1 MKFIHDFFRP
11 RYGSS
16 PSDNIAEASEG
27 DGEVVVAAV
36 LDEEDNDLPLD
47 QNIHRTIAE
56 TSAEES
62 TDQMNCQNNTSINN
76 SETEVEEEP
85 QLENPDMP
93 SARMNGKSISG
104 IVKKQMNAFN
114 KRNVTDPGDIKTLVG
129 KGILWERSRV
139 NLHSHIKPS
148 DMENGWES
156 FFQLDIFH

>member
-1 MKFIHDFFRP
+1 M
-11 RYGSS
+11 
-16 PSDNIAEASEG
+16 
-27 DGEVVVAAV
+27 
-36 LDEEDNDLPLD
+36 PLD
-47 QNIHRTIAE
+47 QTIHRTVAE

-76 SETEVEEEP
+76 SETEVEEVP
-85 QLENPDMP
+85 QLENPDMS
-93 SARMNGKSISG
+93 SARMNDRSISG

-139 NLHSHIKPS
+139 NLHSHIKLS
-148 DMENGWES
+148 EMENGWES